1 MYKLDRN
8 VDEKQI
14 KTEFNVFGEIKKVRL
29 IRNFQGKSRGYAFV
43 EFAHSSPM
51 KHIYKGKSKAKLG
64 KKYYCVDHERGR
76 RKENWLPRKFGGGKG
91 ENERDFPEEVYN
103 DIKRIKKQFPNLVK
117 GNKYEIEKGEINESD
132 NSESYSRNNNKYIG
146 NKRDRSR
153 SYRSKSRS
161 YKSYRSY
168 SSRSRNYKSRS
179 RSYSSRSRNYKSRS
193 RSYRRRSSS
202 RYYRRSNS
210 ENSIGNRRK
219 YRDRSDYEMGEI
231 A

>member
-14 KTEFNVFGEIKKVRL
+14 KSEFAIFGEIKKVRL
-29 IRNFQGKSRGYAFV
+29 IRNFQGKSRGYAFI

-51 KHIYKGKSKAKLG
+51 KYIYKGKSKRKLG

-179 RSYSSRSRNYKSRS
+179 RSY
-193 RSYRRRSSS
+193 RRRSSS

>member
-14 KTEFNVFGEIKKVRL
+14 KSEFAIFGEIKKVRL

-91 ENERDFPEEVYN
+91 ENERDFPEGVYN
-103 DIKRIKKQFPNLVK
+103 DIKKIKKQFPNLIK

-179 RSYSSRSRNYKSRS
+179 RSY
-193 RSYRRRSSS
+193 RRRSSS